1 MQETAFRNAVCQLS
15 ENGEA
20 CDAPRIH
27 NNRIVTTQEQ
37 RRGVSP
43 IMNYELCIMNYLPAQ
58 LCIMNCALRIK
69 SMI

>member
-37 RRGVSP
+37 RLGVSP
-43 IMNYELCIMNYLPAQ
+43 IMNYVLCITH
-58 LCIMNCALRIK
+58 
-69 SMI
+69 